1 MAARD
6 VDRLEIAMRII
17 YAGLGFVLLLTLPE
31 TASAQ
36 AAFTVSRPT
45 ANDTARP
52 APDTDDTIL
61 RYRRTSAQQELIF
74 RRAARA
80 AELREARIQ
89 SRRRT
94 GRSASRPNMRS
105 VRPQIPWFG
114 SWKTSYPTVSYRRGR

>member
-1 MAARD
+1 
-6 VDRLEIAMRII
+6 MRSL
-17 YAGLGFVLLLTLPE
+17 YAGLGFILLLAAPE
-31 TASAQ
+31 AASAQ
-36 AAFTVSRPT
+36 AAFTVTRPT
-45 ANDTARP
+45 ANDIARP
-52 APDTDDTIL
+52 TPDTDDTIL

-80 AELREARIQ
+80 AALREARIQ

-114 SWKTSYPTVSYRRGR
+114 RWQTSYPTVSYRR